1 MVSLDELLQEMLR
14 QQASDLYVSVDVPA
28 QLRINHELHPLGEAL
43 SIETVTELVAQ
54 AMGAERFL
62 QFCQQKEGNMA
73 LVRPFARF
81 RVSG

>member
-43 SIETVTELVAQ
+43 SI
-54 AMGAERFL
+54 
-62 QFCQQKEGNMA
+62 
-73 LVRPFARF
+73 
-81 RVSG
+81 